1 MPRDLARGEDPAGTY
16 TAVILCF
23 ALGVPMII
31 FALRRSLR
39 LRRAA
44 REDGEVALILS
55 PEGLEYRH
63 GENPVSVAWS
73 EIIDPLDAAS
83 HLRRRDGGASLLLI
97 RKDVAA
103 LSRPVLRRLRK
114 AHRLAIL
121 APTCLPG
128 AIHIP
133 LRFLKAR
140 TPDMIRNEAAR
151 YWKARGT

>member
-1 MPRDLARGEDPAGTY
+1 
-16 TAVILCF
+16 
-23 ALGVPMII
+23 MII

-39 LRRAA
+39 LRRAT

-103 LSRPVLRRLRK
+103 LSRPVLRRLFGSVLNSVYLSRSM
-114 AHRLAIL
+114 RFQIL
-121 APTCLPG
+121 K
-128 AIHIP
+128 
-133 LRFLKAR
+133 RRSAR
-140 TPDMIRNEAAR
+140 RTL
-151 YWKARGT
+151 WQT

>member
-1 MPRDLARGEDPAGTY
+1 KQFVQD
-16 TAVILCF
+16 F
-23 ALGVPMII
+23 
-31 FALRRSLR
+31 F
-39 LRRAA
+39 
-44 REDGEVALILS
+44 
-55 PEGLEYRH
+55 
-63 GENPVSVAWS
+63 
-73 EIIDPLDAAS
+73 
-83 HLRRRDGGASLLLI
+83 RDGHACFLLVKHEPDQSYT
-97 RKDVAA
+97 KDRT
-103 LSRPVLRRLRK
+103 LSLRK